1 MSEKIIVVDDETDVS
16 DLIGF
21 HLRKAKYEVM
31 TSADGAEA
39 LAMIRQEMP
48 ALVVLDLM
56 LPGISGLEICRALKS
71 DSKTAP
77 IPVIML
83 TAKAEEVDR
92 IVGFELGADDYVVK
106 PFSPREFVL
115 RVNAVVRRNASAA
128 VAERLVAGE
137 ITVDRTKHAVLV
149 SGSPVDCTATEFKL
163 ISILIERRGRVQS
176 RDRLLSDV
184 WGYQAAIDTRTVDTH
199 MRRLREKLGKCGAY
213 LETVRGFG
221 YRISEEL
228 PPLPKKMSHNCNN
241 SEISL

>member
-1 MSEKIIVVDDETDVS
+1 MSEKIIVVDDEVDVA
-16 DLIGF
+16 DLISF
-21 HLRKAKYEVM
+21 HLKKAKYEVL
-31 TSADGAEA
+31 TVADGAQA
-39 LAMIRQEMP
+39 LSLIRSEMP

-83 TAKAEEVDR
+83 TAKVEEVDR

-115 RVNAVVRRNASAA
+115 RVNAVVRRNSAGNLLD
-128 VAERLVAGE
+128 RLVVGE
-137 ITVDRTKHAVLV
+137 VVVDRTKHSVTV
-149 SGSPVDCTATEFKL
+149 GGKPIDCTATEFKL

-184 WGYQAAIDTRTVDTH
+184 WGYEAAIDTRTVDTH
-199 MRRLREKLGKCGAY
+199 MRRLREKLGKYGVY

-228 PPLPKKMSHNCNN
+228 PKV
-241 SEISL
+241 

>member
-1 MSEKIIVVDDETDVS
+1 MSEKIIVVDDEVDVA
-16 DLIGF
+16 DLISF
-21 HLRKAKYEVM
+21 HLKKAKYEVL
-31 TSADGAEA
+31 TVADGAQA
-39 LAMIRQEMP
+39 LPLIRSEMP

-71 DSKTAP
+71 DPKTAP

-83 TAKAEEVDR
+83 TAKVEEVDR

-115 RVNAVVRRNASAA
+115 RVNAVVRRNTAGNLSD
-128 VAERLVAGE
+128 RLVVGE
-137 ITVDRTKHAVLV
+137 VAVDRTKHSVTV
-149 SGSPVDCTATEFKL
+149 GGKPIECTATEFKL

-184 WGYQAAIDTRTVDTH
+184 WGYEAAIDTRTVDTH
-199 MRRLREKLGKCGAY
+199 MRRLREKLGKYGVY

-228 PPLPKKMSHNCNN
+228 PKV
-241 SEISL
+241 

>member
-1 MSEKIIVVDDETDVS
+1 MSEKIIVVDDEVDVA
-16 DLIGF
+16 DLISF
-21 HLRKAKYEVM
+21 HLKKAKYEVL
-31 TSADGAEA
+31 TVADGAQA
-39 LAMIRQEMP
+39 LSLIRSEMP

-71 DSKTAP
+71 DPKTAP

-83 TAKAEEVDR
+83 TAKVEEVDR

-115 RVNAVVRRNASAA
+115 RVNAVVRRNTAGNLSD
-128 VAERLVAGE
+128 RLVVGE
-137 ITVDRTKHAVLV
+137 VAVDRTKHSVTV
-149 SGSPVDCTATEFKL
+149 GGKPIECTATEFKL

-184 WGYQAAIDTRTVDTH
+184 WGYEAAIDTRTVDTH
-199 MRRLREKLGKCGAY
+199 MRRLREKLGKYGVY

-228 PPLPKKMSHNCNN
+228 PKV
-241 SEISL
+241 

>member
-1 MSEKIIVVDDETDVS
+1 MSEKIIVVDDEVDVA
-16 DLIGF
+16 DLIAF
-21 HLRKAKYEVM
+21 HLQKAKYTVL
-31 TSADGAEA
+31 TVADGAAA
-39 LAMIRQEMP
+39 LPLIREEMP

-56 LPGISGLEICRALKS
+56 LPGVSGLEICRVLKS
-71 DSKTAP
+71 DPKLAR

-115 RVNAVVRRNASAA
+115 RVNAVVRRNAPGS
-128 VAERLVAGE
+128 VPDRLVAGE
-137 ITVDRTKHAVLV
+137 IAVDRTKHTVLV
-149 SGSPVDCTATEFKL
+149 AGRPVDCTATEFKL

-184 WGYQAAIDTRTVDTH
+184 WGYEAAIDTRTVDTH
-199 MRRLREKLGKCGAY
+199 MRRLREKLGRYGAY

-221 YRISEEL
+221 YRIGEIL
-228 PPLPKKMSHNCNN
+228 P
-241 SEISL
+241 EV